1 MSKFHNAILA
11 LSALALAS
19 IPSPFAQAAEKKD
32 MGLYVNLAT
41 KDTIK
46 AGHAFAH
53 ALRLNERGHPMAF
66 FLNGDAVLIAVK
78 NTPQTSFEDKPL
90 QAWLR
95 DVVAKGGKVIVC
107 NVCMKLHG
115 IKPGDLIEGA
125 VPGTPE
131 IVSEYLF
138 DPNYQVISW

>member
-1 MSKFHNAILA
+1 MSKFRKALMA

-19 IPSPFAQAAEKKD
+19 AFSSAAQAAEKKD

-53 ALRLNERGHPMAF
+53 ALKLNERGHPMAF

-78 NTPQTSFEDKPL
+78 NAPQTSFEGKPL
-90 QAWLR
+90 QAWLK
-95 DVVAKGGKVIVC
+95 DVMAKGGKVIVC
-107 NVCMKLHG
+107 NVCIKLHN
-115 IKPGDLIEGA
+115 IKQEDLIDGA
-125 VPGTPE
+125 TLGSPE

>member
-1 MSKFHNAILA
+1 MSKLPRALMA

-19 IPSPFAQAAEKKD
+19 ILSPSAQAAEKKD

-53 ALRLNERGHPMAF
+53 ALKLNERGHPLAF
-66 FLNGDAVLIAVK
+66 FLNGDAVLIAVR
-78 NTPQTSFEDKPL
+78 NTPQTSFEGKPL
-90 QAWLR
+90 QAWLKE
-95 DVVAKGGKVIVC
+95 VVAKGGKIIVC

-115 IKPGDLIEGA
+115 IKPGDLIEGTI
-125 VPGTPE
+125 PGTPE